1 MYLSYTLLKAP
12 WGTRQLIIAYLKG
25 GYMTNTSPR
34 ITTQGKWSIGFA
46 IVAMVC
52 FIVFFIEI
60 HLLGFKG
67 GDTWTWDW
75 PSMPILFA
83 GVSFISAFV
92 TGIISILKYK
102 EKSTLVII
110 SAIIGGLVMVFLL
123 GEFLVPH

>member
-1 MYLSYTLLKAP
+1 
-12 WGTRQLIIAYLKG
+12 
-25 GYMTNTSPR
+25 MTNKSPR